1 MQAISIL
8 ATLATASAFAPAQK
22 SPAVAARKAVV
33 VEANVGLYFSTML
46 RAASAT
52 PGTCAGAREAP
63 RVSARAPRAP
73 PTHPRETLLKHLA
86 FTSMRARR
94 SGNTERIAGY
104 ISDQTGA
111 SPEGV
116 AGVTAADLEACD
128 SIIVGAPTWNT
139 GADDMRSGTDID
151 SWLYDVLPSAD
162 LKGKKVALFG
172 CGDQAGYSGNFCD
185 SVGELYDCFT
195 ARGATV
201 VGFTSQ
207 DDYEHYESKAVRDDM
222 FCGLLCDEQ
231 NQMDMSEQ
239 RVADWVEQ
247 LKGEGLA
254 L

>member
-8 ATLATASAFAPAQK
+8 AALATASAFAPAQK

-33 VEANVGLYFSTML
+33 VEANVGLYFSTM
-46 RAASAT
+46 
-52 PGTCAGAREAP
+52 
-63 RVSARAPRAP
+63 
-73 PTHPRETLLKHLA
+73 
-86 FTSMRARR
+86 

>member
-8 ATLATASAFAPAQK
+8 AALATASAFAPAQ

-33 VEANVGLYFSTML
+33 VEANVGLYFSTM
-46 RAASAT
+46 
-52 PGTCAGAREAP
+52 
-63 RVSARAPRAP
+63 
-73 PTHPRETLLKHLA
+73 
-86 FTSMRARR
+86 

-185 SVGELYDCFT
+185 SVGELDDCFT

-247 LKGEGLA
+247 PRARRALGAGLA
-254 L
+254 GDSESEADVCVAAALRTRGEC

>member
-1 MQAISIL
+1 
-8 ATLATASAFAPAQK
+8 
-22 SPAVAARKAVV
+22 
-33 VEANVGLYFSTML
+33 
-46 RAASAT
+46 
-52 PGTCAGAREAP
+52 
-63 RVSARAPRAP
+63 
-73 PTHPRETLLKHLA
+73 
-86 FTSMRARR
+86 MRARR